1 MDITETEMARAS
13 KGWAILDR
21 LARGLAMAGGMLFIV
36 LVVMSLVSIIGR
48 KLGFGSVLGDVEMMQ
63 AGTAVA
69 AAAFFPYCTL
79 IGDHLRVDIFT
90 EKLSEKTKT
99 YMDAFCEFLL
109 GVVVLLLA
117 WRTLLSAIHLRE
129 TGDYTT
135 LLGLPL
141 WIPVF
146 AIVPSLVL
154 TSVCSAW
161 RIRAALGLSRYLGRK
176 EQMVVDHGVSK

>member
-1 MDITETEMARAS
+1 MDYTGTEMARS

-21 LARGLAMAGGMLFIV
+21 SAKGLAMAGGVLFIV
-36 LVVMSLVSIIGR
+36 LVIMSLVSIIGR
-48 KLGFGSVLGDVEMMQ
+48 KLGFGSITGDVEMMQ

-90 EKLSEKTKT
+90 ERLSGKTKN
-99 YMDAFCEFLL
+99 YLDAFCEFLL
-109 GVVVLLLA
+109 GAMVILLA
-117 WRTLLSAIHLRE
+117 WRTFLSALHLHE

-141 WIPVF
+141 WIPVV
-146 AIVPSLVL
+146 AMVPSLVL
-154 TSVCSAW
+154 TALCSAW
-161 RIRAALGLSRYLGRK
+161 RIRAALGMARYLGRR
-176 EQMVVDHGVSK
+176 EQMAVDHGVSS